1 MHAVTSVL
9 RNGASVLRGGV
20 SGLRDGV
27 SVLRDGASGLR
38 GVVCGLRGGASVL
51 SSGLAARAG
60 EAGVDGR
67 LLHVWQGHTAQS
79 CHCMQHLLPPL
90 LLEGRG
96 HRDRGQATAS

>member
-1 MHAVTSVL
+1 MYAVT
-9 RNGASVLRGGV
+9 
-20 SGLRDGV
+20 

-38 GVVCGLRGGASVL
+38 GGVSVLRGGASVL
-51 SSGLAARAG
+51 SSEYDGLAARAG

-67 LLHVWQGHTAQS
+67 LLHVWQSHTAQS
-79 CHCMQHLLPPL
+79 CHCMQHLLPPR